1 MNTQRAIK
9 IGEVR
14 TFNDGST
21 KTYILEGINSQH
33 LASKIVA
40 EAVTRRMTFEFS
52 RYTDYTTPV
61 FQFSVDTSET
71 ICHADTMDAV
81 MLKVQNLLDAA

>member
-14 TFNDGST
+14 TFKDATT
-21 KTYILEGINSQH
+21 KTYILEGISQRH
-33 LASKIVA
+33 LASKIAA
-40 EAVTRRMTFEFS
+40 EAAMRNVTFEFS

-61 FQFSVDTSET
+61 FQFTVDTSET